1 MSQLPKSTRNEPD
14 TSALQQ
20 PQLEADL
27 QFPGSMPVGEGVKDD
42 PQPQFEVEENK
53 YENYVVTAHN
63 KDKIEVKSGKD
74 DLDSE
79 KSGKSDD
86 ESGSES
92 EKSEKSEKDKKVLK
106 IQNMMFE
113 FYLPFYLNF

>member
-1 MSQLPKSTRNEPD
+1 MSELPKSMRNEPD
-14 TSALQQ
+14 TSTLQQ
-20 PQLEADL
+20 PQLDVDI
-27 QFPGSMPVGEGVKDD
+27 QFPGSMPLGEGVKDD

-53 YENYVVTAHN
+53 YENYVVTN
-63 KDKIEVKSGKD
+63 NDKDKIEVKSGKD

-79 KSGKSDD
+79 KSAKSDD

-106 IQNMMFE
+106 IQNMIFE